1 MLVLSALIL
10 VTSLICVVQEI
21 APLRR
26 RVLLMF
32 ATVNWLTLV
41 LFVVRFLFL
50 LAVKIRREY

>member
-21 APLRR
+21 ALLRR

-32 ATVNWLTLV
+32 ATVNWLTLM
-41 LFVVRFLFL
+41 LFVARFLFL
-50 LAVKIRREY
+50 VVVKIRREY

>member
-32 ATVNWLTLV
+32 ATVNWLTLM
-41 LFVVRFLFL
+41 LFVARFLFL
-50 LAVKIRREY
+50 LVVKIRREY

>member
-10 VTSLICVVQEI
+10 VTSVICAVQAI

-41 LFVVRFLFL
+41 LFVARFLFL
-50 LAVKIRREY
+50 LVVKIRREY

>member
-41 LFVVRFLFL
+41 LFVARFLFL
-50 LAVKIRREY
+50 LVVKIRREY

>member
-32 ATVNWLTLV
+32 ATVNWLNLV
-41 LFVVRFLFL
+41 LFVARFLFL
-50 LAVKIRREY
+50 VVVKIRREY

>member
-26 RVLLMF
+26 RVLLLF
-32 ATVNWLTLV
+32 ATVNWLTLM
-41 LFVVRFLFL
+41 LFVARFLFL
-50 LAVKIRREY
+50 LVVKIRREY